1 MLTLTVL
8 NQEYL
13 IPAVADRLTFDKDDP
28 GGDKEMNIQGVCY
41 EPNGIHIDG
50 DKANRRKQTVTNFKC
65 VIPDS
70 LAGNMLVLSAEEA
83 VYVPGAGPR
92 KGGWELTN
100 AKPATLGHVS
110 TTAASSK

>member
-1 MLTLTVL
+1 MV
-8 NQEYL
+8 NQEYV

-28 GGDKEMNIQGVCY
+28 GGDKEMSIQGVCY

-50 DKANRRKQTVTNFKC
+50 DKANRRKQTVTNFEC

-70 LAGNMLVLSAEEA
+70 LAGNMLFLSAEEA
-83 VYVPGAGPR
+83 VYVPGTGPR

-100 AKPATLGHVS
+100 AKPAVAGHFRRRP
-110 TTAASSK
+110 ASSK